1 MKTHP
6 NNSIGCVCVYNYSLI
21 LNLSPLCSEPVC
33 GVVEEE
39 PALIAGPPAFTTQ
52 KSVASSD
59 PTGTD
64 SHCE

>member
-1 MKTHP
+1 MHP

-21 LNLSPLCSEPVC
+21 FNLSPLCSEPVC

-39 PALIAGPPAFTTQ
+39 EPALITAPPALTTQ

-59 PTGTD
+59 TTGTD